1 MKIYCFSWKDE
12 RWSADKET
20 LNAINKQIAKT
31 KKMNPDNF
39 NRFASLAKLMEV
51 LFSFIFYVIGWIIA
65 PISYIIHKFRKSNKR

>member
-39 NRFASLAKLMEV
+39 NRFASLTKLMEV
-51 LFSFIFYVIGWIIA
+51 LFSFVFYVIGWIIA
-65 PISYIIHKFRKSNKR
+65 PISYIMHKLRK

>member
-20 LNAINKQIAKT
+20 LNAINKRIAKT

-51 LFSFIFYVIGWIIA
+51 LFSFVFYVIGWIIA
-65 PISYIIHKFRKSNKR
+65 PISYIIHKFRK

>member
-39 NRFASLAKLMEV
+39 NRFTSLTKLIEV
-51 LFSFIFYVIGWIIA
+51 LFSFVFYVIGWIIA
-65 PISYIIHKFRKSNKR
+65 PISYIIHKFRK

>member
-39 NRFASLAKLMEV
+39 NRFANLTRLVEV

-65 PISYIIHKFRKSNKR
+65 PISYIMHKLRK